1 MTRFA
6 LLAQPGSRRT
16 AGFLAACRRHGLPE
30 PRVIRWEEVLSPDF
44 DLAAGFSGVDALR
57 IETPANCPASERALL
72 ARGHTACRAEGLFS
86 ALDPAACASLPD
98 DDGQLRH
105 QRQWYLG
112 FHAVLEDIGRWCRE
126 SGLRVMNAPDEIAVL
141 FDKLA
146 TREVLEA
153 AEVSMPASGGLC
165 QGFDHLVAIMDRGWN
180 RVFLKPCHG
189 SSACGVMAIA
199 RGPRGD
205 WRAVTTAEADGDV
218 IRNLKRP
225 REIRQMDE
233 LRSTV
238 NAVAR
243 QRALVERWFPKA
255 TLGGRPFDLRVVVVA
270 GMAAHVVVRTSRGPI
285 TNLHLD
291 NRRGDL
297 NATWKAVGDPAWRG
311 ALRLAESAALCF
323 PGCHYVGVDVMISSR
338 GRYAAIAEVNA
349 FGDLLHHERWRGQD
363 PWELEV
369 ELWRPQDRAAGR
381 NSPADPRVR

>member
-6 LLAQPGSRRT
+6 LLGQPGTRRT
-16 AGFLAACRRHGLPE
+16 AGFLAACASRGLPE
-30 PRVIRWEEVLSPDF
+30 PRVIPWEEALAPDF
-44 DLAAGFSGVDALR
+44 DPAARLSGVDALR
-57 IETPANCPASERALL
+57 IETPADCPAAERVLL
-72 ARGHTACRAEGLFS
+72 TRGHDTRQAESHHPTL
-86 ALDPAACASLPD
+86 APEDCAALPD

-112 FHAVLEDIGRWCRE
+112 FRAVLDDIDAWCRRT
-126 SGLRVMNAPDEIAVL
+126 GVRPMNAPGEIAVL

-153 AEVSMPASGGLC
+153 ADVSMPPSGGLC
-165 QGFDHLVAIMDRGWN
+165 HGFDHLVAIMDRGHD

-189 SSACGVMAIA
+189 SSASGVMAIA
-199 RGPRGD
+199 RNKRGD
-205 WRAVTTAEADGDV
+205 WRAVTTAQPDGNV

-225 REIRQMDE
+225 REIRQLDE

-238 NAVAR
+238 DAVGR

-255 TLGGRPFDLRVVVVA
+255 TLGGRAFDLRVVVVA

-297 NATWKAVGDPAWRG
+297 KATWQAVGEPAWRRG
-311 ALRLAESAALCF
+311 LQLAESAALCF
-323 PGCHYVGVDVMISSR
+323 PGCHYVGVDVMIGVR
-338 GRYAAIAEVNA
+338 GQGEVIAEINA
-349 FGDLLHHERWRGQD
+349 FGDLLHHERWRGKN

-369 ELWRPQDRAAGR
+369 DLWRW
-381 NSPADPRVR
+381 

>member
-6 LLAQPGSRRT
+6 LLAQPGRRRT
-16 AGFLAACRRHGLPE
+16 AGFRAACHRHGLPG
-30 PRVIRWEEVLSPDF
+30 PQVIPWAEALAPDF
-44 DLAAGFSGVDALR
+44 DPAASFSGADALR
-57 IETPANCPASERALL
+57 IETPADCPSAERVLL
-72 ARGHTACRAEGLFS
+72 ARGHAARQAES
-86 ALDPAACASLPD
+86 HHPALDPATCATLPD

-112 FHAVLEDIGRWCRE
+112 FRAALDDIDAWCRRA
-126 SGLRVMNAPDEIAVL
+126 GVRPMNAPGEIAVL

-146 TREVLEA
+146 THEVLESA
-153 AEVSMPASGGLC
+153 GVPMPASGGLC
-165 QGFDHLVAIMDRGWN
+165 HGFDHLVAIMDRGWD

-189 SSACGVMAIA
+189 SSASGVMAIA
-199 RGPRGD
+199 RSPRGD
-205 WRAVTTAEADGDV
+205 WRAVTTAALDGTI

-225 REIRQMDE
+225 REIRQLDE

-238 NAVAR
+238 DAVAR
-243 QRALVERWFPKA
+243 QHALVERWFPKA
-255 TLGGRPFDLRVVVVA
+255 TLQGRAFDLRVVVVA

-297 NATWKAVGDPAWRG
+297 GAASQAVGDPSWRE
-311 ALRLAESAALCF
+311 ALRLAESAAACF
-323 PGCHYVGVDVMISSR
+323 PGCHYVGVDVMIGAR
-338 GRYAAIAEVNA
+338 GRKAAIAEVNA

-369 ELWRPQDRAAGR
+369 ALWRP
-381 NSPADPRVR
+381 

>member
-6 LLAQPGSRRT
+6 LLGQPGSRRT
-16 AGFLAACRRHGLPE
+16 AGFLAACQRHGLPE
-30 PRVIRWEEVLSPDF
+30 PRVIPWDEALSPGF
-44 DLAAGFSGVDALR
+44 DPAVLFSGVDALR
-57 IETPANCPASERALL
+57 IETPADCPAAERVLL
-72 ARGHTACRAEGLFS
+72 ARGHAARQTES
-86 ALDPAACASLPD
+86 HHPALDPVACAALPD

-112 FHAVLEDIGRWCRE
+112 FRAVLNDIDGWCCRT
-126 SGLRVMNAPDEIAVL
+126 GVRPMNAPGEIAVL

-153 AEVSMPASGGLC
+153 ADVAMPHSGGLC
-165 QGFDHLVAIMDRGWN
+165 HGFDHLVAIMDRGDD

-189 SSACGVMAIA
+189 SSASGVMAIA
-199 RGPRGD
+199 RNKRGD
-205 WRAVTTAEADGDV
+205 WRAVTTTQLDGDI
-218 IRNLKRP
+218 IRNVKRP
-225 REIRQMDE
+225 REIRELDE

-238 NAVAR
+238 NAVGR

-255 TLGGRPFDLRVVVVA
+255 TLGGRAFDLRVVVVA

-291 NRRGDL
+291 NCRGDL
-297 NATWKAVGDPAWRG
+297 KAAWQAVGEPAWRE

-323 PGCHYVGVDVMISSR
+323 PGCHYVGVDVMIGTR
-338 GRYAAIAEVNA
+338 GQNAAIAEVNA

-369 ELWRPQDRAAGR
+369 ELWRQ
-381 NSPADPRVR
+381 

>member
-16 AGFLAACRRHGLPE
+16 AGFLAACHRHGLPE
-30 PRVIRWEEVLSPDF
+30 PRVIPWEDALSRGF
-44 DLAAGFSGVDALR
+44 DPVAGFSGVDALR
-57 IETPANCPASERALL
+57 IETPADCPAAERALL
-72 ARGHTACRAEGLFS
+72 ARGHADCQAEGHHP
-86 ALDPAACASLPD
+86 ALDPAACASLPA

-112 FHAVLEDIGRWCRE
+112 FQTMLQDIDGWCRRT
-126 SGLRVMNAPDEIAVL
+126 GVRPMNAPGEIAVL

-146 TREVLEA
+146 THDVLEA
-153 AEVSMPASGGLC
+153 AEVPMPPSGGLC
-165 QGFDHLVAIMDRGWN
+165 QGFDHLVAIMDRGWD

-189 SSACGVMAIA
+189 SSASGVMAIA
-199 RGPRGD
+199 RSPRGD
-205 WRAVTTAEADGDV
+205 WCAVTTAEAHGNV

-225 REIRQMDE
+225 REIRQLDE

-238 NAVAR
+238 DAVAR

-255 TLGGRPFDLRVVVVA
+255 TLGGRAFDLRVVVVA
-270 GMAAHVVVRTSRGPI
+270 GMAAHVVVRSSRGPI

-297 NATWKAVGDPAWRG
+297 EATRQAVGDPSWRE
-311 ALRLAESAALCF
+311 ALRLAEDAAHCF
-323 PGCHYVGVDVMISSR
+323 PGCHYVGVDVMIGTR
-338 GRYAAIAEVNA
+338 GQKSAIAEINA
-349 FGDLLHHERWRGQD
+349 FGDLLHHERWRDQD

-369 ELWRPQDRAAGR
+369 ELWRP
-381 NSPADPRVR
+381 

>member
-6 LLAQPGSRRT
+6 LLGQPGSRRT
-16 AGFLAACRRHGLPE
+16 GGFLAACRRHGLPE
-30 PRVIRWEEVLSPDF
+30 PRVIPWEAALSPGF
-44 DLAAGFSGVDALR
+44 DAAARFSGVDALR
-57 IETPANCPASERALL
+57 IETPADCPAAERILL
-72 ARGHTACRAEGLFS
+72 ARGYAARQAENHHP
-86 ALDPAACASLPD
+86 ALDPAACAALPD

-112 FHAVLEDIGRWCRE
+112 FRSVLADIDDWCRRA
-126 SGLRVMNAPDEIAVL
+126 GVRPMNAPGEIAVL

-146 TREVLEA
+146 THDVLEPA
-153 AEVSMPASGGLC
+153 GVPMPATGGEC
-165 QGFDHLVAIMDRGWN
+165 GGFDHLVAIMDRGMD
-180 RVFLKPCHG
+180 RVFLKPRHG
-189 SSACGVMAIA
+189 SSASGVMAIA
-199 RGPRGD
+199 RNRRGD
-205 WRAVTTAEADGDV
+205 WRAVTTAAVDGNF

-225 REIRQMDE
+225 REIRDQDE

-243 QRALVERWFPKA
+243 QHALVESWFPKA
-255 TLGGRPFDLRVVVVA
+255 TLDGRAFDLRVVVVS

-297 NATWKAVGDPAWRG
+297 KATWQAVGDPAWRE
-311 ALRLAESAALCF
+311 ALRLAERAAHCF
-323 PGCHYVGVDVMISSR
+323 PSCHYVGVDVMIGT
-338 GRYAAIAEVNA
+338 GRRKAAVAEVNA

-369 ELWRPQDRAAGR
+369 ELWRP
-381 NSPADPRVR
+381 